1 MSSLAAARADN
12 FYYDPGWTPAAGSL
26 NTYHGTHALGKRASK
41 LKSQGIL
48 VIRCV
53 CHSRRAAW
61 LPVGDSFGQ
70 GEARWRSLLR
80 RCARLC
86 VLTPP
91 LCLCSFEMPFNVWC
105 TGCRH
110 LIAKGTCVQCAREW
124 RSVALHVGS
133 HFLSRRALQRGQEVH
148 RKLLHHQNMEL
159 HHAGALLRHRGPAPW
174 RPVNGDWH

>member
-53 CHSRRAAW
+53 SPQPQGSRAAGGRQ
-61 LPVGDSFGQ
+61 LLVK
-70 GEARWRSLLR
+70 GEARWRSLLLATLS
-80 RCARLC
+80 ARLC

-91 LCLCSFEMPFNVWC
+91 LSCAALRCLSTCGAPAVATSLPKARVSSARASGCCFPFHSLFSSVGVRFNADKKCIGNYYTTKIWSFTMRAPC
-105 TGCRH
+105 
-110 LIAKGTCVQCAREW
+110 CAT
-124 RSVALHVGS
+124 
-133 HFLSRRALQRGQEVH
+133 EV
-148 RKLLHHQNMEL
+148 RLR
-159 HHAGALLRHRGPAPW
+159 GAL
-174 RPVNGDWH
+174 